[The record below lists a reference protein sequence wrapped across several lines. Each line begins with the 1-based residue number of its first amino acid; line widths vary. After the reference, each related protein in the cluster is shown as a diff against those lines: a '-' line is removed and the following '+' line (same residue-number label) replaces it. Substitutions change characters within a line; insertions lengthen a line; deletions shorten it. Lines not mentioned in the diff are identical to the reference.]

1 MLWSGI
7 GKFGTLGL
15 QLISNIVLARLLL
28 PKDFGAIGML
38 NIFIAISGI
47 LVTAGFGSALI
58 QKKEPSQ
65 VDYNSVFY
73 WNLSASIILYIIL
86 FFSAQS
92 ISDFYSIPI
101 LTPILR
107 VQSLSLIIQAFST
120 IQSNILQKDLQFKEL
135 SIRNVTS
142 ALAGTIIAIA
152 MAYSGFGVWSLVAN
166 NLVSNI
172 AGVILLWKMSPWR
185 PTKDFSWDSLKELF
199 PFGSLIAIS
208 SLVETIYTNIQGLII
223 GKWYSATDLGFY
235 TQAMKLESVPTDSL
249 SQIVNQVTFPVF
261 SKLQDDK
268 QQLLNGVRK
277 NVKAIT
283 YLNFPLMVLLIII
296 AEPLI
301 TLLFGEKWLASVP
314 YFQIL
319 CISGMV
325 YTLNTLNTN
334 VIKSLGKGK
343 VYFFVQLSKR
353 LVGIA
358 LILIGINYGIFGL
371 LWSVSSVGY
380 ICLFINMGV
389 NKRLINYGYIEQIK
403 DVGGYYLLSLATGG
417 ATYLICKGIQLNSYL
432 VMLIEILIYL
442 AIYILASRLT
452 NAEGYNT
459 YKQILLNIRYLNS
472 KINN

>member
-15 QLISNIVLARLLL
+15 NLISNIILARLLL

-73 WNLSASIILYIIL
+73 WNLIASIVLYIIL

-120 IQSNILQKDLQFKEL
+120 MQCNILQIELKFKEL
-135 SIRNVTS
+135 SIRNIASTI
-142 ALAGTIIAIA
+142 AGTSIAIV
-152 MAYSGFGVWSLVAN
+152 MAYTGFGVWSIVAN
-166 NLVSNI
+166 NIVSNI
-172 AGVILLWKMSPWR
+172 AGVLLLWKMSPWR
-185 PTKDFSWDSLKELF
+185 PTRHFSWNSLKELF
-199 PFGSLIAIS
+199 PFGSLIALS
-208 SLVETIYTNIQGLII
+208 SLLETIYTNIQGLII
-223 GKWYSATDLGFY
+223 GKWFSATDLGLY
-235 TQAMKLESVPTDSL
+235 TQAMKLQSVPTDSL
-249 SQIVNQVTFPVF
+249 SQIVNQVSFPIF

-277 NVKAIT
+277 VIKAIT
-283 YLNFPLMVLLIII
+283 YINFPLMVLLIII

-301 TLLFGEKWLASVP
+301 TMLYGEKWLASIP

-343 VYFFVQLSKR
+343 LYFYVQLSKR

-358 LILIGINYGIFGL
+358 LIIIGLNYGIFGL
-371 LWSVSSVGY
+371 LWSVASVGY

-389 NKRLINYGYIEQIK
+389 NKRLINYGYAKQIK

-417 ATYLICKGIQLNSYL
+417 ATLYICKNIQLNTHI
-432 VMLIEILIYL
+432 VMLIEISLYIAIYL
-442 AIYILASRLT
+442 LVSWLANT
-452 NAEGYNT
+452 EGYNT
-459 YKQILLNIRYLNS
+459 YKNILLKR
-472 KINN
+472 